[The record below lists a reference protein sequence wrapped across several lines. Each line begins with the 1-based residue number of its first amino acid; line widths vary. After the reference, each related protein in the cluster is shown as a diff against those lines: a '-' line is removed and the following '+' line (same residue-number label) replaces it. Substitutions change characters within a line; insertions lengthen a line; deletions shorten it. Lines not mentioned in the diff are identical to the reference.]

1 MPNSEFATPPEIPEP
16 KLTHDSVWRKGLA
29 LVGLRSLSQLQ
40 GARKT
45 IGIRDKM
52 ASIRLAQLASGG
64 QTSSASNPGA
74 AVGDDMGDS
83 LQAGDNQNY
92 TYNYHGAGVGKMAST
107 ALIAAVLGA
116 CAAGPIAG
124 LIATWFA
131 DDATPAAEFED
142 TDTDTLYDLD
152 FVE

>member
-1 MPNSEFATPPEIPEP
+1 MPNLESTPDIPEP
-16 KLTHDSVWRKGLA
+16 KLTHDSVWRKGLG
-29 LVGLRSLSQLQ
+29 LIGLRSLSQLQ

-45 IGIRDKM
+45 ISIRDRL
-52 ASIRLAQLASGG
+52 ADIRLAQFASGG
-64 QTSSASNPGA
+64 QTSSNPGA

-92 TYNYHGAGVGKMAST
+92 TYNYHGAGAGKMIST
-107 ALIAAVLGA
+107 VLVAAVLGA

-124 LIATWFA
+124 LIATWFSGGESP
-131 DDATPAAEFED
+131 PAVEFED
-142 TDTDTLYDLD
+142 TDTDTQYDLD